1 MQSWTYMVT
10 DYTIMHFLFVFF
22 PYRQD
27 IKELKEEL
35 SKEKSQR
42 TALQVSG
49 DAAKE

>member
-1 MQSWTYMVT
+1 MLYWTYMVT

-35 SKEKSQR
+35 SQERSKG
-42 TALQVSG
+42 TILQVNG
-49 DAAKE
+49 NAAKE